1 MLLSKTKR
9 ASHLNVKKWLN
20 DDIMDAAQLLLS
32 RKFSNVH
39 QSVLYCRK
47 PENFQPVQG
56 EHLQLTHDGKGHW
69 VLVFC
74 SRDRVQVC
82 DSLRKRLNAGMKRC
96 TKAPFSFAL
105 QPDGSMPVSW
115 LTVAKQSDFDSCGLY
130 AIAYAADI
138 IAGISPVTPKYD
150 ESAMRPHL
158 TQCLQTM
165 QLETFPKIET
175 RKRQPIADSLQVV
188 II

>member
-1 MLLSKTKR
+1 MYS
-9 ASHLNVKKWLN
+9 
-20 DDIMDAAQLLLS
+20 AQILLS
-32 RKFSNVH
+32 RKFGTVN
-39 QSVLYCRK
+39 QSILYCRK

-56 EHLQLTHDGKGHW
+56 EYLQLMHDGKDHW

-74 SRDRVQVC
+74 SQHRVQVC

-96 TKAPFSFAL
+96 IKALFSFTL
-105 QPDGSMPVSW
+105 QPDGSMPVTL

-138 IAGISPVTPKYD
+138 IAGISPVTSKYD

-158 TQCLQTM
+158 IQCLQTM

-175 RKRQPIADSLQVV
+175 RKRQPIADSLEVV